1 MHYIMNDMI
10 KTLLFSILLF
20 VFAVFMV
27 SSAAFAAGFER
38 DLYHGISNDTDVT
51 RLQEF
56 LKSQSVYSGPVTG
69 NFFSLTQE
77 GVKRF
82 QAREGITPVLGYFGP
97 KTRSRA
103 NEIVGEAPEAP
114 STRITELESLIASLG
129 AVQALYPSSS
139 FDALITRYQNELSS
153 LKGDVVP
160 PPPAPPASPAPVAP
174 SEPAATTTPSVET
187 KKEEL
192 RVSGGGTSAFPIFV
206 ANPTKIGDF
215 AIRNDLSQSI
225 YLTQLV
231 MKISDQMNSP
241 NNRNKKVKFIL
252 RQGTTTSDSL
262 VSTEDFTFNSTAPQ
276 SDSPHVSI
284 FNMSLPVTF
293 AAGSEATYSIWVD
306 NFDYVISG
314 SLAIEYNSF
323 LATTNISPVGGFKF
337 VLNRP

>member
-1 MHYIMNDMI
+1 MIRVNLKNAFHFGIM
-10 KTLLFSILLF
+10 
-20 VFAVFMV
+20 FAFFM
-27 SSAAFAAGFER
+27 APFGAFAAGFER
-38 DLYHGISNDTDVT
+38 DLSYGILNDADVT

-103 NEIVGEAPEAP
+103 NEILSQASRAP
-114 STRITELESLIASLG
+114 SARIIELDSLLASLG
-129 AVQALYPSSS
+129 AVRTLYPSPS

-153 LKGDVVP
+153 LTGGAASLS
-160 PPPAPPASPAPVAP
+160 PAPPAPAAP
-174 SEPAATTTPSVET
+174 SEPAATTTPPVEA

-192 RVSGGGTSAFPIFV
+192 RVSGGGTIFFPIYV

-215 AIRNDLSQSI
+215 TIRNDLSQTI
-225 YLTQLV
+225 YLSQLV

-252 RQGTTTSDSL
+252 RAGTTTLDSS
-262 VSTEDFTFNSTAPQ
+262 VSTENFTFNSTAPQ
-276 SDSPHVSI
+276 SDSPHVSL
-284 FNMSLPVTF
+284 FSMSFPVTF

-314 SLAIEYNSF
+314 SLTIEYNSF
-323 LATTNISPVGGFKF
+323 LATTNIFPVGGFKF
-337 VLNRP
+337 ILNRP